1 MAPNPV
7 MAAPGASDLREQRG
21 AFAVSTP
28 DDVLGRPGWS
38 GLSHAAAMALAE
50 ALFRDGNVTRVM
62 HQVGDRSVEV
72 DRYPAR

>member
-1 MAPNPV
+1 VTAQAEGLDP
-7 MAAPGASDLREQRG
+7 RKHG
-21 AFAVSTP
+21 AFAVST
-28 DDVLGRPGWS
+28 DDEGKPGWS

-50 ALFRDGNVTRVM
+50 RLFREGKVARVM